1 MLVVLERYRLFL
13 QSLCS
18 YNFVIVRS
26 SVHSFFLSFLSFLS
40 FLPSQVELLETTW
53 KHLIQE
59 DRIPPLELTIEI
71 LGVKLQQQG
80 DCNEAISYLALMDSK
95 AAFSTNWW
103 LKFFREN
110 AHSLGK
116 KGISHLMDLLNST
129 SPKTESH
136 AQLLEILKI
145 SCVKFLTENQL
156 SVSSYSV
163 H

>member
-1 MLVVLERYRLFL
+1 M
-13 QSLCS
+13 
-18 YNFVIVRS
+18 
-26 SVHSFFLSFLSFLS
+26 
-40 FLPSQVELLETTW
+40 ETTW

-71 LGVKLQQQG
+71 FRVKLQQQG

-95 AAFSTNWW
+95 AAFSTKWW

-116 KGISHLMDLLNST
+116 KGMSHLMDLLNST

-145 SCVKFLTENQL
+145 SCDKFLSENQL

-163 H
+163 HCETQ